1 MGKKLKTIPITMD
14 DVSFIFNEHL
24 DDFYFLTAN
33 CFCVQ
38 CKNKHQST
46 ITNYKILLNQLYDIE
61 LEGSCLECGHRMG
74 RYLETGENPK
84 TSKNAEAIW
93 KANKTLKELKIKKHK

>member
-1 MGKKLKTIPITMD
+1 MD